1 MTTPSE
7 ETYAGWLNLLGS
19 GGEESPELHQELL
32 IMRVVATSSGDSE
45 RFSETYMDILL
56 ALAPAVGAR
65 KAKRMTE
72 ALVAAARAHRV
83 RYVPGTPLMIDGRDC
98 SPDAVRALQ
107 ADRDHYRDMAIENAT
122 RFGSVTA

>member
-1 MTTPSE
+1 MTTHSE

-19 GGEESPELHQELL
+19 GSEESPELHQELL
-32 IMRVVATSSGDSE
+32 VMRVVATSSGDSE
-45 RFSETYMDILL
+45 RFSEAYMDVLL

-65 KAKRMTE
+65 KAKRMVE
-72 ALVAAARAHRV
+72 ALSKAARAHRV

-107 ADRDHYRDMAIENAT
+107 ADRDMYRSMVLENAT
-122 RFGSVTA
+122 RSGSVAA